1 MDTLKRTSIT
11 VESELNASPEKVW
24 KIWTDPKHIVKW
36 NAASEDWHTP
46 RAENDLRTGGKF
58 TSRMEAKD
66 GSSGFDFSG
75 IYSNVEYLK
84 NIAYTMEDGRR
95 VNVDFG
101 GDDNVTTIK
110 ETFDAE
116 ETNSHELQK
125 SGWQSILDNFKKYV
139 ESTNDSEKLRFEI
152 TINADVEKVYN
163 TLTDKVLYN
172 EWTAEFNPASCFVGS
187 WEKDS
192 KMLFLGV
199 DQDGNQGGM
208 VSMIKE
214 NIPNKYIS
222 IEHIGL
228 YKNGEEITTGAEV
241 ESWAHSTE
249 DYRFKTIGDST
260 LLIVELDGLM
270 EFKEYFEESWP
281 RALNKLKEM
290 CEK

>member
-11 VESELNASPEKVW
+11 VESKLNASPEKVW

-84 NIAYTMEDGRR
+84 NISYTMEDGRR